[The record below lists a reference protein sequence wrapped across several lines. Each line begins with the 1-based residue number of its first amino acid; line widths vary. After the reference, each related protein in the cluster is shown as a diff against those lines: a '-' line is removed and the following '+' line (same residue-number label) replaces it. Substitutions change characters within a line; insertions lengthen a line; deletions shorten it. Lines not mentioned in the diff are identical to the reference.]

1 MYVKI
6 VICPYCGNREELIVL
21 LETPIYRYFFCKKCK
36 KLFSEVINESKK
48 KVG

>member
-6 VICPYCGNREELIVL
+6 VICPYCGNREELRVL
-21 LETPIYRYFFCKKCK
+21 LETRNFYHFFCKKCR